1 MGKRWPHFFD
11 HAGNSGVIA
20 GDSIALSSIREI
32 RGGVSLRSAHASR
45 SVCLPPL
52 KRCSFA
58 TGPYLIWIEA
68 ASVPGSADTAEGLSQ
83 GGGPPHRGG
92 EKSREKLH
100 MCEEETMIK
109 FKFLALVMLASALGR
124 SPGAELDRWR
134 CPEATN
140 RASVAILRLSRRPS
154 AALLSGRLCARL
166 PSVAPSAR
174 QRGANAP
181 TAA

>member
-109 FKFLALVMLASALGR
+109 FKFLALVMLASAVAVSSTSAFAQTHKRTHYHSSNSMNVIRGPVER
-124 SPGAELDRWR
+124 QPTWVPSPGFDIPEESRW
-134 CPEATN
+134 
-140 RASVAILRLSRRPS
+140 
-154 AALLSGRLCARL
+154 G
-166 PSVAPSAR
+166 
-174 QRGANAP
+174 GG
-181 TAA
+181 